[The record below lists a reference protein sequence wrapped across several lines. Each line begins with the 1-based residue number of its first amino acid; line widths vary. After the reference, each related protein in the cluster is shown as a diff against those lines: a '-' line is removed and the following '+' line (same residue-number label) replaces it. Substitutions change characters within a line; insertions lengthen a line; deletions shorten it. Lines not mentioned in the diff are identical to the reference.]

1 MEKVESINLPAKLPL
16 RKSFARA
23 QVVSI
28 VATSVDFAA
37 SLLFHHLLGIYYVTA
52 TTMGSVLGA
61 FTSFN
66 LGRKWAFVSKI
77 GKIKKQLPKFIIIN
91 VFSVF
96 ANTTGVFFFKET
108 FYLPFVISRI
118 LVAII
123 VGVGFNFVMN
133 RYFVF
138 K

>member
-1 MEKVESINLPAKLPL
+1 MEVLNTPAKLPL
-16 RKSFARA
+16 KKSFARA
-23 QVVSI
+23 QIVSLM
-28 VATSVDFAA
+28 ATSVDFTA
-37 SLLFHHLLGIYYVTA
+37 SLFIHHFLDVYYVTA
-52 TTMGSVLGA
+52 TTLGSVLGA
-61 FTSFN
+61 LTSFN
-66 LGRKWAFVSKI
+66 LGRKWAFVSKT

-91 VFSVF
+91 LFSVF

-108 FYLPFVISRI
+108 FDLPFIVSRI